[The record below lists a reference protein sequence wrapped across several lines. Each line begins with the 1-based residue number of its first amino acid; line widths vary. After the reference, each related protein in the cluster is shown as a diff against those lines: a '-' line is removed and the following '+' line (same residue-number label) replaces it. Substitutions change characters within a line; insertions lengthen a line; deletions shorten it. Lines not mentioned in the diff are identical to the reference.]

1 MGDTRSAAESSLKQ
15 LREEL
20 RPEHRKLNGEF
31 QAELRALRKQEESQ
45 LAALD
50 EQLWLTDQRIGQ
62 RIDDLCRTVA
72 QADHGSRSI
81 LDSPAAEQ
89 RSIVN
94 GLGVGREAALPGR
107 EAALLWNSTDRDRGR

>member
-20 RPEHRKLNGEF
+20 RQEHRKLNGEF
-31 QAELRALRKQEESQ
+31 QAELRALRKQGESQ

-72 QADHGSRSI
+72 QADHGSRSVI
-81 LDSPAAEQ
+81 DNRAEHGSRSMLDSPAAEQ
-89 RSIVN
+89 RSITN
-94 GLGVGREAALPGR
+94 GLGAGREAALS
-107 EAALLWNSTDRDRGR
+107 WNST